1 MNRDIQS
8 LQCRSGIDPC
18 STVSSAVSGATH
30 PARPGHGAHA
40 TPASA
45 RTRHAVAALRRRV
58 LAALVLGT
66 GLALMALPGSHA
78 HAAAGQ
84 NAQKAGEKS
93 GGRKLKVVTTFTI
106 IADMARNVA
115 GDAAVVESIT
125 KPGAEIHDYQP
136 TPGDLVRAQGAQ
148 LVLWNGL
155 NLERWFEKFFHRL
168 RKVPGVVV
176 TEGVVPM
183 SIEEGPYKGKPNP
196 HAWMSPENG
205 IIYVNNIRDALVKY
219 DPANADTYRAN
230 AERYKAKISA
240 TIDPIRSTLAQLP
253 EQRRWLVSS
262 EGAFSYLA
270 RDFGLKELYLWPI
283 NADQQGTPQQ
293 VRHVIDEV
301 RKHHIPA
308 VFSESTVSD
317 APARQVARET
327 GAHYGGVLYVD
338 SLSEPGGAVPTYLD
352 LLRVTSETLAR
363 GLSH

>member
-1 MNRDIQS
+1 MKRD
-8 LQCRSGIDPC
+8 
-18 STVSSAVSGATH
+18 TVFPPVI
-30 PARPGHGAHA
+30 PAQK
-40 TPASA
+40 
-45 RTRHAVAALRRRV
+45 RRQV
-58 LAALVLGT
+58 LAAALSLGA
-66 GLALMALPGSHA
+66 GLALATLSGQTVR
-78 HAAAGQ
+78 AAGTAGSAASASPATAGGTKTAG
-84 NAQKAGEKS
+84 NATGSAP
-93 GGRKLKVVTTFTI
+93 KLKVVTTFTI

-115 GDAAVVESIT
+115 GDAAAVESIT

-183 SIEEGPYKGKPNP
+183 SISEGPYSGKPNP

-219 DPANADTYRAN
+219 DPAHADTYRAN
-230 AERYKAKISA
+230 AEAYKKKIA
-240 TIDPIRSTLAQLP
+240 DTVGPIRATLDRLP
-253 EQRRWLVSS
+253 EQQRWLVSS

-301 RKHHIPA
+301 KKHHIPA
-308 VFSESTVSD
+308 VFSESTVPD
-317 APARQVARET
+317 APAKQVARET

-338 SLSEPGGAVPTYLD
+338 SLSEPDGPVPTYLD
-352 LLRVTSETLAR
+352 LLRVTSETIAK